1 MRMTRMAGLV
11 IALLGLVFAVPAGA
25 HDGIKRKTVELKGGV
40 ADVSGSISGDESID
54 YEFRSPGAQ
63 VVGISLKT
71 SHKMA
76 YFNLLPADSEDAIFI
91 GSVSGTKFLG
101 ELPAAGTYRIRVY
114 LMRAAAR
121 RNETATYT
129 LSVSLRPSNKPAPA
143 DAPAASAATEAGNGA
158 PGAAAPVAN
167 SKAHVQARF
176 DQTLALQGITFRVQ
190 SPNAGLPNKLLITPS
205 GLTVDNASI
214 ARPVEGLVV
223 AAEVADLNADGSPE
237 VYVFVQAP
245 GGDARSSLVAYA
257 ANRRRSLSDIYL
269 PPIDETPGN
278 AQGYRGH
285 DEMRTV
291 EDTLARRFPVYKE
304 GDAADTP
311 SGGTR
316 QLQYKLVAGEADWRL
331 KLDRVVAY

>member
-1 MRMTRMAGLV
+1 MRMTCRAGGV
-11 IALLGLVFAVPAGA
+11 IALLALVFAVPAGA
-25 HDGIKRKTVELKGGV
+25 HDGIKRKTLEMKGG
-40 ADVSGSISGDESID
+40 AAHVSGSISGDETID
-54 YEFRSPGAQ
+54 YEFNSPGAQ

-76 YFNLLPADSEDAIFI
+76 YCNLLPADSEDAIFI
-91 GSVSGTKFLG
+91 GSISGTKFLG

-129 LSVSLRPSNKPAPA
+129 LSVSLRPSNKPAQAA
-143 DAPAASAATEAGNGA
+143 DSSAVAAGNDG
-158 PGAAAPVAN
+158 PGAAATAASTGP
-167 SKAHVQARF
+167 HVQAPF
-176 DQTLALQGITFRVQ
+176 DQTLALQGISFRVQ
-190 SPNAGLPNKLLITPS
+190 SPNAGLPNKLLITPA
-205 GLTVDNASI
+205 GLAGDNASI
-214 ARPVEGLVV
+214 ARPIEGLVV

-257 ANRRRSLSDIYL
+257 ANRKRSLSDIYL

-291 EDTLARRFPVYKE
+291 ENAVVRRFPIYRE
-304 GDAADTP
+304 GDAADAP

-316 QLQYKLVAGEADWRL
+316 QLQYKLVAGESGWRL